1 MELLA
6 VVLSTFAVLSY
17 LLVIW
22 WLDRYEREPG
32 WVLALTFA
40 WGGLG
45 GTCLAIAFSSIP
57 QAILMDLFGEDIASV
72 FTTVVIAPVVE
83 EFTKAM
89 VFVLLVLSKH
99 IDSETD
105 GLIYGAATGLG
116 FAAIENLLYYA
127 GAGDGLYSTIIMR
140 TLFTTF
146 VHCVSSALIGM
157 GIGWARHRKWTA
169 IWAVLVGYVSA
180 VLTHG
185 TWNGLAVLAER
196 SGEGMV
202 MMMSVMLLAGA
213 GLMMFLL
220 TQWML
225 VREHHVMRRFLE
237 REAAQGTLPLE
248 HARWIPF
255 WSKRHRVK
263 VADRGKYIRLAT
275 LLAFRQ
281 HQVELGGASTPAAQS
296 EISRLREQVRARAQG
311 LETGV

>member
-1 MELLA
+1 MALLA
-6 VVLSTFAVLSY
+6 VLASTLVVLAY

-22 WLDRYEREPG
+22 WLDRYEREPA
-32 WVLALTFA
+32 WVLAMTFA

-45 GTCLAIAFSSIP
+45 GTCLAIALSSIP
-57 QAILMDLFGEDIASV
+57 QAMLVGTFGEDIGSV

-127 GAGDGLYSTIIMR
+127 GAGDGLYETIIIR

-157 GIGWARHRKWTA
+157 GIGWARHRSWTA
-169 IWAVLVGYVSA
+169 IWAVVLGYGAA

-196 SGEGMV
+196 SEQGMV
-202 MMMSVMLLAGA
+202 FVLSATMLTGA
-213 GLMMFLL
+213 GVMMFGL

-225 VREHHVMRRFLE
+225 VREHQVLRRFLE

-248 HARWIPF
+248 HAQWIPF

-263 VADRGKYIRLAT
+263 VPERGSYIRLAT

-281 HQVELGGASTPAAQS
+281 HQASLGGKTSPSDVA
-296 EISRLREQVRARAQG
+296 EIARLREQVRGRAHH
-311 LETGV
+311 V